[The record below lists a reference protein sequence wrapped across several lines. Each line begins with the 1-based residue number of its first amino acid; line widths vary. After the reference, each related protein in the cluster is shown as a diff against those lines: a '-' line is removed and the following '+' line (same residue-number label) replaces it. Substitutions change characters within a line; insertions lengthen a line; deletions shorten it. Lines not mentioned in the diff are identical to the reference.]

1 MREKT
6 KDERVRSERQR
17 LKKLYSQLEPARKAL
32 AAGLIER
39 AAFMRIECEDLEE
52 NLRINNTVPR
62 LHANGRPGAA
72 LYLVQV
78 HLLTAKG
85 LPTRQKRQALK
96 RALFKAGC
104 TYPSEVDASDPE
116 GQHFVLECQYTD
128 GDV

>member
-1 MREKT
+1 MNI
-6 KDERVRSERQR
+6 DER
-17 LKKLYSQLEPARKAL
+17 LT
-32 AAGLIER
+32 AAITLVVPET
-39 AAFMRIECEDLEE
+39 APRIYEGTAQEYCVY
-52 NLRINNTVPR
+52 NYNTVPR

-128 GDV
+128 DDV